1 MAATGALSQIE
12 GAHRSFAT
20 RVADLSLAASLDADA
35 RPSPGDLCLAR
46 VTRLGQHRHIELVS
60 GRRAQLQVGDTL
72 ILAFGNRYAT
82 DQYEALVPP
91 SLEPCHLVA
100 AGGIASV
107 AVSRN
112 VSMKPPTEI
121 RPLGILRDANGAV
134 LNLSRWGWPGVST
147 PANASSQPHMIV
159 VVGSSMNAG
168 KTTLCSNVIRTL
180 RECGL
185 NTAALKLTGTGSGG
199 DLWKYLDS
207 GAIEAM
213 DFGNVGLAST
223 AGMEVRALEAA
234 IGRLCAAVTP
244 RADIIVAELADGI
257 LQRETAQLLQAS
269 SLRAR
274 IGSLLFA
281 GSDPL
286 GTIAGVELLANW
298 GLEVSAVSGVLTM
311 SPLAVRE
318 FSSFC
323 NTPVI
328 FAEDAAPQAIAAHL
342 FAPAIAQQVNQ
353 QGRKHVAQ
361 R

>member
-1 MAATGALSQIE
+1 MPAGSSLSSLIE

-20 RVADLSLAASLDADA
+20 RIADLSLASSLDTDA
-35 RPSPGDLCLAR
+35 KPSPGDLCLAR

-60 GRRAQLQVGDTL
+60 GRRAQMNVGDTL

-82 DQYEALVPP
+82 DQYDALVPP
-91 SLEPCHLVA
+91 TLDACHLVA
-100 AGGIASV
+100 AGGIASM
-107 AVSRN
+107 AVSRHI
-112 VSMKPPTEI
+112 SMKPPTEI
-121 RPLGILRDANGAV
+121 RPLGILRDAKGVA
-134 LNLSRWGWPGVST
+134 LNLSRWGWPGVGT
-147 PANASSQPHMIV
+147 PVGAASQPHMV
-159 VVGSSMNAG
+159 VVAGSSMNAG
-168 KTTLCSNVIRTL
+168 KTTLCANVIRTL
-180 RECGL
+180 RDCGL
-185 NTAALKLTGTGSGG
+185 STAALKLTGTGSGG
-199 DLWKYLDS
+199 DIWKYLDA

-223 AGMEVRALEAA
+223 AGMDVRALDAA

-257 LQRETAQLLQAS
+257 LQRETSQLLQAS
-269 SLRAR
+269 NLRSR

-286 GTIAGVELLANW
+286 GTIAGVQLLANW
-298 GLEVSAVSGVLTM
+298 GLEVSAVSGMLVT

-328 FAEDAAPQAIAAHL
+328 FGGEADPQVIAAHL
-342 FAPAIAQQVNQ
+342 FAPAIVQPVK
-353 QGRKHVAQ
+353 KHAAQ

>member
-1 MAATGALSQIE
+1 MSVVVGLSLQLE

-20 RVADLSLAASLDADA
+20 RIADLSLAASLDTEG

-46 VTRLGQHRHIELVS
+46 VTKLGQHRHVELVS
-60 GRRAQLQVGDTL
+60 GRRAQLHVGDTL

-82 DQYEALVPP
+82 DQYEAVVP
-91 SLEPCHLVA
+91 STLDACHLVA
-100 AGGIASV
+100 AGGIASM
-107 AVSRN
+107 AVSRHAN
-112 VSMKPPTEI
+112 MKPPTDI
-121 RPLGILRDANGAV
+121 RPLGILRDANGVV
-134 LNLSRWGWPGVST
+134 LNLSRWGWPGVGT
-147 PANASSQPHMIV
+147 PTGATSQPHMV
-159 VVGSSMNAG
+159 LVAGASMNAG
-168 KTTLCSNVIRTL
+168 KTTLCANVIRTL
-180 RECGL
+180 RDCGL
-185 NTAALKLTGTGSGG
+185 NIAALKLTGTGSGG
-199 DLWKYLDS
+199 DLWKYLDA

-213 DFGNVGLAST
+213 DFGNVGIAST
-223 AGMEVRALEAA
+223 AGMDVRGLDAA
-234 IGRLCAAVTP
+234 IGRLCAAVSP

-257 LQRETAQLLQAS
+257 LQPETSQLLQAS
-269 SLRAR
+269 NLRSR

-298 GLEVSAVSGVLTM
+298 GLEVSAVSGMLVT

-328 FAEDAAPQAIAAHL
+328 FGDDADSQAIAAHL
-342 FAPAIAQQVNQ
+342 FAPAIVQPVK
-353 QGRKHVAQ
+353 KHAAQ